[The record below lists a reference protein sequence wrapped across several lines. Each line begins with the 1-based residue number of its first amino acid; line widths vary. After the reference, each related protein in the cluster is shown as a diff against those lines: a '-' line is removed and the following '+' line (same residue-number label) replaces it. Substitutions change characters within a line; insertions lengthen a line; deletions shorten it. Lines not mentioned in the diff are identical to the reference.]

1 MTLSALEFHSN
12 GKDFFIN
19 GAKKTRPFMRP
30 VRPITIGRLERIRD
44 TRLRRVGEYITKEMK
59 QYGIMPGDTT
69 YVYNM
74 LQMDPD

>member
-1 MTLSALEFHSN
+1 
-12 GKDFFIN
+12 
-19 GAKKTRPFMRP
+19 MRP